1 MIDRA
6 GGAAARTGGAFALRQ
21 SLSLRRVQ
29 VRRDGPADAGRSGL
43 RIHGDGDTLVLEV
56 LDHLA
61 ERPDPGNRGVVAL
74 LQRLRVRLVGVG
86 VIGDIAVGKALLD
99 HVGRQSDG
107 ERAIGAAGNRTEND
121 EREQD
126 EYQGSIARPL
136 RTVRIHWSPHAD
148 ALNPNA
154 ETTGAPPAPSV
165 IYSTAGWDRPMLED
179 LLVRRPYNAVTDLI
193 DAQVAAQVARGR
205 GDKLAFIDS
214 DRSLSYGELQT
225 RTCRFASALKNLG
238 LRPEERLSLLLYDT
252 VDFPVAF
259 WGGVRAGIVV
269 LPLNTLLNAEQY
281 AYILG
286 DSRAAAIVASA
297 SLAKTL
303 LPVLDRLPHLR
314 TIILIGASAD
324 DKAEFRGRDVHDF
337 ADLLARGQP
346 DLITAQTSS
355 DEVAFWLY
363 TSGSTGDPK
372 GVKHIHTTPMAA
384 ARLMGQRVIGIREDD
399 VVFSAAKLFFSY
411 GMGNAMAFPLSVGAT
426 TVLLP
431 QRPTPE
437 AVFDIMRRHRPT
449 IFYGVPTLYASLLAH
464 KDMTHGAGS
473 DRLRLCVSA
482 GEALPGHLGKR
493 WRAAA
498 GVDVLDGIGST
509 EMFQTFLSNQPG
521 DVRYGTTGKPVPGYD
536 LKIVDEDGREVADG
550 EIGELVVRGPT
561 AGEGYWNQRAK
572 SRRTFAGEWTFTG
585 DKYVR
590 EASGYFH
597 YCGRTDDMFKVSGM
611 WVSPFEVEAALAS
624 HEAVLEA
631 AVIGKEDSDG
641 LIKPKAF
648 IVLRSGYA
656 GSKQLIEKLRMHV
669 KASAGPWKYPRW
681 IDIRSDLP
689 RTATGKIQ
697 RFKLRELDGLS

>member
-1 MIDRA
+1 
-6 GGAAARTGGAFALRQ
+6 
-21 SLSLRRVQ
+21 
-29 VRRDGPADAGRSGL
+29 
-43 RIHGDGDTLVLEV
+43 
-56 LDHLA
+56 
-61 ERPDPGNRGVVAL
+61 
-74 LQRLRVRLVGVG
+74 
-86 VIGDIAVGKALLD
+86 
-99 HVGRQSDG
+99 
-107 ERAIGAAGNRTEND
+107 
-121 EREQD
+121 
-126 EYQGSIARPL
+126 
-136 RTVRIHWSPHAD
+136 
-148 ALNPNA
+148 
-154 ETTGAPPAPSV
+154 
-165 IYSTAGWDRPMLED
+165 MLED
-179 LLVRRPYNAVTDLI
+179 LLVRRPYNAVTDLV

-205 GDKLAFIDS
+205 GDKVAFIDS

-259 WGGVRAGIVV
+259 WGGVRAGIIV

-303 LPVLDRLPHLR
+303 VPVLDRLPHLR

-324 DKAEFRGRDVHDF
+324 DKASFHGRDVHDF
-337 ADLLARGQP
+337 TDLLARGQP
-346 DLITAQTSS
+346 ELHTAPTLS

-384 ARLMGQRVIGIREDD
+384 ARLMGQHVIGIREDD

-536 LKIVDEDGREVADG
+536 VKIVDEEGREVADG

-561 AGEGYWNQRAK
+561 AGEGYWN
-572 SRRTFAGEWTFTG
+572 
-585 DKYVR
+585 
-590 EASGYFH
+590 
-597 YCGRTDDMFKVSGM
+597 
-611 WVSPFEVEAALAS
+611 
-624 HEAVLEA
+624 
-631 AVIGKEDSDG
+631 
-641 LIKPKAF
+641 
-648 IVLRSGYA
+648 
-656 GSKQLIEKLRMHV
+656 
-669 KASAGPWKYPRW
+669 
-681 IDIRSDLP
+681 
-689 RTATGKIQ
+689 
-697 RFKLRELDGLS
+697 

>member
-1 MIDRA
+1 
-6 GGAAARTGGAFALRQ
+6 
-21 SLSLRRVQ
+21 
-29 VRRDGPADAGRSGL
+29 
-43 RIHGDGDTLVLEV
+43 
-56 LDHLA
+56 
-61 ERPDPGNRGVVAL
+61 
-74 LQRLRVRLVGVG
+74 
-86 VIGDIAVGKALLD
+86 
-99 HVGRQSDG
+99 
-107 ERAIGAAGNRTEND
+107 
-121 EREQD
+121 
-126 EYQGSIARPL
+126 
-136 RTVRIHWSPHAD
+136 
-148 ALNPNA
+148 
-154 ETTGAPPAPSV
+154 
-165 IYSTAGWDRPMLED
+165 MLED
-179 LLVRRPYNAVTDLI
+179 LLQRRSYNAVTDLI
-193 DAQVAAQVARGR
+193 DGQVARGL
-205 GDKLAFIDS
+205 GEKIAFTDA
-214 DRSLSYGELQT
+214 DRSLSYGELQA
-225 RTCRFASALKNLG
+225 RSCRFASALQTLG
-238 LRPEERLSLLLYDT
+238 LRPEQRLGLLLYDT

-286 DSRAAAIVASA
+286 DSRTAAIVASA

-303 LPVLDRLPHLR
+303 VPVLDRLPHLR
-314 TIILIGASAD
+314 TIVLVGASAD
-324 DKAEFRGRDVHDF
+324 DKAALRGRDVYDF
-337 ADLLARGQP
+337 TDLLARGEP
-346 DLITAQTSS
+346 DLFVAPTLS
-355 DEVAFWLY
+355 DEVAFWMY

-437 AVFDIMRRHRPT
+437 AVFDVMRRHRPT
-449 IFYGVPTLYASLLAH
+449 IFFGVPTLYASLLAH
-464 KDMTHGAGS
+464 SHMTQGAGS

-536 LKIVDEDGREVADG
+536 LKIVDEEGREVADG

-585 DKYVR
+585 DKYLR
-590 EASGYFH
+590 EASGYYH

-631 AVIGKEDSDG
+631 AVIGKADADG

-648 IVLRSGYA
+648 IVLRNGYA
-656 GSKQLIEKLRMHV
+656 ADERLIETLRVHV
-669 KASAGPWKYPRW
+669 KECAGPWKYPRW
-681 IDIRSDLP
+681 IDVRPDLP

-697 RFKLRELDGLS
+697 RFKLRELES